1 MGPNQA
7 STMVN
12 SESLSTCFE
21 TLRTDTLPSLG
32 IEDSL
37 NRRIIASRLLVE
49 RLGEKDTNYWWDSQI
64 LGKFG
69 RDALAEAVP
78 RTTTK
83 AQIELAT
90 KTVRKVEQER
100 IDDQSVSLFDLGP
113 FVESQIEH
121 ELEQINNE
129 ADLNI
134 LEDYSSE
141 ITEEGWTD
149 PVVSETDP
157 VSPQTDTVFELGTVV
172 MEDMGNRDVL
182 RDVVD
187 QLVHGY
193 GESTVNNLRIPYFR
207 VNQ

>member
-1 MGPNQA
+1 MRPNQA
-7 STMVN
+7 GTMVN

-37 NRRIIASRLLVE
+37 KSRIIASRLLVE
-49 RLGEKDTNYWWDSQI
+49 RLGEKDTNYWWNSQI

-69 RDALAEAVP
+69 HDALAEAVP

-90 KTVRKVEQER
+90 KTGRKVEQER

-121 ELEQINNE
+121 ELEQINNK

-134 LEDYSSE
+134 LEDHSSK

-149 PVVSETDP
+149 PIVSETDS
-157 VSPQTDTVFELGTVV
+157 VSHQTDTVFELGTVA
-172 MEDMGNRDVL
+172 MEDMGNKDVL

-193 GESTVNNLRIPYFR
+193 GESTANNLQIPYFR
-207 VNQ
+207 INQ

>member
-1 MGPNQA
+1 
-7 STMVN
+7 MVN

-37 NRRIIASRLLVE
+37 KSRIIASRLLVE
-49 RLGEKDTNYWWDSQI
+49 RLGEKDTNYWWNSQI

-69 RDALAEAVP
+69 HDALAEAVP

-90 KTVRKVEQER
+90 KTGRKVEQER

-121 ELEQINNE
+121 ELEQINNK

-134 LEDYSSE
+134 LEDHSSK

-149 PVVSETDP
+149 PIVSETDS
-157 VSPQTDTVFELGTVV
+157 VSHQTDTVFELGTVA
-172 MEDMGNRDVL
+172 MEDMGNKDVL

-193 GESTVNNLRIPYFR
+193 GESTANNLQIPYFR
-207 VNQ
+207 INQ

>member
-1 MGPNQA
+1 
-7 STMVN
+7 MVD
-12 SESLSTCFE
+12 SESLFTGFE

-37 NRRIIASRLLVE
+37 NSRIIASRLLVE
-49 RLGEKDTNYWWDSQI
+49 RLGERDANYWWDSQI
-64 LGKFG
+64 LGEFG
-69 RDALAEAVP
+69 HDALAEAVP
-78 RTTTK
+78 RTTTR
-83 AQIELAT
+83 AQIELST

-100 IDDQSVSLFDLGP
+100 IPDQSVSLFDLGP

-121 ELEQINNE
+121 ELEQINTE
-129 ADLNI
+129 ANLNI

-149 PVVSETDP
+149 PIVSETDP
-157 VSPQTDTVFELGTVV
+157 VSPQTDTVFEHGTVA
-172 MEDMGNRDVL
+172 MIDMGNRDVL

-193 GESTVNNLRIPYFR
+193 GQSTVNNLRIPYFC